1 MIKGN
6 HRRISITGQALV
18 SQNQSVMNLELKKI
32 KVIPRL
38 SEETTCFYAT
48 LYVDGKPAADCA
60 NRGVGAMT
68 DVRFYNTDVQGKVME
83 WCNQNPV
90 VQYFGNKKHEY
101 KGVDIRV
108 DELLVEY
115 QMKKELMA
123 KQKKALVLHE
133 NKLKDPDYVIHKY
146 LNLRMDIETLMKD
159 NVGRNAL
166 KQKILEYRKK
176 GITVMN
182 TNIDY
187 KVLGLDN

>member
-1 MIKGN
+1 
-6 HRRISITGQALV
+6 
-18 SQNQSVMNLELKKI
+18 MNLELKKI

-48 LYVDGKPAADCA
+48 LYVDGKPAADCS
-60 NRGVGAMT
+60 NQGCGGMT
-68 DVRFYNTDVQGKVME
+68 DVRFYNMDVKDKVME

-90 VQYFGNKKHEY
+90 VNFIGNKRYEF
-101 KGVDIRV
+101 KGVDVRV

-115 QMKKELMA
+115 RMKKELIA

-146 LNLRMDIETLMKD
+146 LTLRMDVETMMKD
-159 NVGRNAL
+159 TSCQKVL
-166 KQKILEYRKK
+166 KQKILEYRHK

-187 KVLGLDN
+187 KMLGLEN

>member
-1 MIKGN
+1 
-6 HRRISITGQALV
+6 
-18 SQNQSVMNLELKKI
+18 MNLELKKV
-32 KVIPRL
+32 KVIPQL

-48 LYVDGKPAADCA
+48 LYVDGQPAADCS
-60 NRGVGAMT
+60 NRGGGAMT
-68 DVRFYNTDVQGKVME
+68 DVRFYCMDVKNKVME

-90 VQYFGNKKHEY
+90 VNFIRNKKYEF
-101 KGVDIRV
+101 KGVDIRI
-108 DELLVEY
+108 DELLMEY
-115 QMKKELMA
+115 RMKKELKA

-146 LNLRMDIETLMKD
+146 LNLRMDIDSLMKD

-166 KQKILEYRKK
+166 KQKILEYRHK